1 MRPANCLLCA
11 VIGAVLAMT
20 LRAIG
25 TSGMVSLDADP
36 ATDAAWDDMVR
47 TSRDSLPAY
56 RARLERWR
64 RQADELERAIAE

>member
-1 MRPANCLLCA
+1 MRATSCLLCA
-11 VIGAVLAMT
+11 VIGAVLALT

-25 TSGMVSLDADP
+25 TSGMITLADP
-36 ATDAAWDDMVR
+36 EVDAAWDDMVR